1 MPLTIGGWPLEH
13 VDASSFRNRGCH
25 RIARSGAA
33 PYAEAQGAR
42 PGHARLPGVWRIRD
56 VVSVRVD
63 EIWARRGGLAL
74 HRSHAHNESQDD
86 ERRGESQTSHE
97 RDDLSQT
104 HLVSGRFFG
113 RKEAGHN
120 SSGRWRWWRRL
131 RAPGD
136 HWGLPARGATG
147 PEKKLPKG
155 KASGKSGK
163 VRLLRAARTRTDKP
177 LNSDACGVS

>member
-56 VVSVRVD
+56 VVSVGVD
-63 EIWARRGGLAL
+63 EIGARGGSGLAL
-74 HRSHAHNESQDD
+74 HRSRAHKKIQGD

-104 HLVSGRFFG
+104 HLVFG
-113 RKEAGHN
+113 
-120 SSGRWRWWRRL
+120 SIL
-131 RAPGD
+131 
-136 HWGLPARGATG
+136 LGA
-147 PEKKLPKG
+147 KKL
-155 KASGKSGK
+155 
-163 VRLLRAARTRTDKP
+163 RTTLLGAGD
-177 LNSDACGVS
+177 GGGG